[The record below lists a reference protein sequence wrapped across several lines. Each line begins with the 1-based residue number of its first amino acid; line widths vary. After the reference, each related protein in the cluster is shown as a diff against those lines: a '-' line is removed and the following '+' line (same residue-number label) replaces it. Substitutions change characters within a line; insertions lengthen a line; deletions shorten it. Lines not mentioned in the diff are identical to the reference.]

1 LFFITVKDFFV
12 KEFKNY
18 SQKISHFGFSLLILS
33 ILLNSVFSSEIIT
46 NLKVGEKFSFKEE
59 SITFEKIKNTE
70 SKNYKSIIAYFKIEN
85 KQKNSIQLK
94 PELRIYN
101 QPIMVTSEADIRTT
115 LYSDKFLVINLV
127 KGSEFFNVRYQ
138 IKPFMIWIWISTLI
152 LVIGGIFSLFQKSY
166 EK

>member
-1 LFFITVKDFFV
+1 
-12 KEFKNY
+12 
-18 SQKISHFGFSLLILS
+18 
-33 ILLNSVFSSEIIT
+33 
-46 NLKVGEKFSFKEE
+46 
-59 SITFEKIKNTE
+59 
-70 SKNYKSIIAYFKIEN
+70 
-85 KQKNSIQLK
+85 
-94 PELRIYN
+94 
-101 QPIMVTSEADIRTT
+101 MVTSEADIRTT